1 MKLLEFGA
9 AIVFSGAYVK
19 VAMLVVAPVRELDV
33 ELQFDVH
40 GIGREEVVKMVG
52 VGEDVE
58 LVEEG

>member
-1 MKLLEFGA
+1 M
-9 AIVFSGAYVK
+9 FSGAYVK